1 MAALGVQDDDVP
13 GTKVEAVVA
22 LGRIARGRAEVA
34 EIPGGAV
41 GQVLVVADRRMD
53 QLLEL
58 TPRLVEDGRVLLR
71 GVALVLVVAERDDGR
86 RLEREDLRGGRRL
99 VAVGGRALV
108 GGRATGD
115 VAGGCDDWIIR
126 RHAAGGRG
134 HSRRDARP
142 RDRARTRDYGQS
154 EG

>member
-22 LGRIARGRAEVA
+22 LCRIARGRTEVT

-58 TPRLVEDGRVLLR
+58 TPRLVEDRRVLVS

-86 RLEREDLRGGRRL
+86 RRDR
-99 VAVGGRALV
+99 
-108 GGRATGD
+108 
-115 VAGGCDDWIIR
+115 
-126 RHAAGGRG
+126 
-134 HSRRDARP
+134 SRRRWWRSSTP
-142 RDRARTRDYGQS
+142 
-154 EG
+154 